1 MFVEFKRPFSIYA
14 FRTALE
20 YHWNEH
26 FTFAGEAHDFW
37 EIVYVI
43 SGTVEVTEDE
53 RIYRLTTGN
62 MVLHAPM
69 EFHKIRSVEG
79 TAPHVLIMTFFH
91 TGELPASLKE
101 GVFSLSVEEQEEYEA
116 IFRRIYSFYHKE
128 DTGEYAGQ
136 ECADGLSA
144 FLIRLSHSHSAKEV
158 LVHTRDAL
166 LYHKLIQVMTHHLY
180 ENLSLE
186 EIAANLPISISYMKV
201 LFRRYAGIGPKSY
214 YSHLRCKE
222 AIKLLQTG
230 LSAAE
235 ISGIMNFSSP
245 SYFSVFF
252 KKMTGV
258 PPAAYIR
265 QTASQPMQSL
275 NSFGASPTCLLK
287 QLEK

>member
-20 YHWNEH
+20 YHWSEH

-43 SGTVEVTEDE
+43 SGTIEVTEDE
-53 RIYRLTTGN
+53 RIYRLTAGN
-62 MVLHAPM
+62 MILHAPM
-69 EFHKIRSVEG
+69 EFHKIRSAEG
-79 TAPHVLIMTFFH
+79 TTPHVLIMTFFH
-91 TGELPASLKE
+91 TGELPSVLKE
-101 GVFSLSVEEQEEYEA
+101 GVFFLSEKEQTTYEA
-116 IFRRIYSFYHKE
+116 IFRRTYSFYHKKDIE
-128 DTGEYAGQ
+128 EYTGQ

-144 FLIRLSHSHSAKEV
+144 FLIRLSHSHSAQEELV
-158 LVHTRDAL
+158 LTHDAL
-166 LYHKLIQVMTHHLY
+166 LYHKLIQIMTTHLY

-186 EIAANLPISISYMKV
+186 EIASLLPVSISYMKV

-214 YSHLRCKE
+214 YLQLSCRE

-235 ISGIMNFSSP
+235 ISDLMNFSSP

-252 KKMTGV
+252 KKMTGM

-265 QTASQPMQSL
+265 QTASQPMQSVK
-275 NSFGASPTCLLK
+275 T
-287 QLEK
+287 